1 MASDVAGE
9 LPNRDAILG
18 MHPIRGIAPLEDVPE
33 TVCFLVGPLA
43 GYITG
48 ETLNIAIGLGI

>member
-1 MASDVAGE
+1 
-9 LPNRDAILG
+9 
-18 MHPIRGIAPLEDVPE
+18 MHPIRGIVPLEDVAE
-33 TVCFLVGPLA
+33 TVCFLPGPSA